1 MYRRK
6 MPAHVRIVELGLGC
20 SAEKVAVNLRWHVPV
35 TINGAADKLHF
46 ERVKSFAV
54 ADGCQSVRMH
64 RLADNARRNLLLFR
78 GRRATQTEKCDN
90 NKRSVALHGVSQG
103 NCLSSV
109 FQRAQAS
116 SRACRFS
123 SLASGF
129 SPSRMNPCPA
139 PPYTTGSYFFPA
151 RLINSCA
158 VGIVT
163 FTCSSFPA

>member
-20 SAEKVAVNLRWHVPV
+20 SAEKVAVNLRRHVPIM
-35 TINGAADKLHF
+35 INGAADKLHF

-90 NKRSVALHGVSQG
+90 NKTSAALHGEIG
-103 NCLSSV
+103 
-109 FQRAQAS
+109 RAS
-116 SRACRFS
+116 CRE
-123 SLASGF
+123 
-129 SPSRMNPCPA
+129 
-139 PPYTTGSYFFPA
+139 
-151 RLINSCA
+151 
-158 VGIVT
+158 
-163 FTCSSFPA
+163 